1 MLHAR
6 GPARGKKDEKRRG
19 EADPY
24 NDGAECFS
32 SCGGLAERNKNKIE
46 KERGEEKGGGGE
58 ENGRRRGTKRD
69 IHAFSFT
76 PLQRFSLFSEMANN
90 TFFLCNI
97 FFPGCFLREIES
109 R

>member
-46 KERGEEKGGGGE
+46 KERGDEKRGGRGE
-58 ENGRRRGTKRD
+58 WSTKRNKKRYPCLL
-69 IHAFSFT
+69 IHATTTFLSV
-76 PLQRFSLFSEMANN
+76 QRD
-90 TFFLCNI
+90 
-97 FFPGCFLREIES
+97 G
-109 R
+109 

>member
-46 KERGEEKGGGGE
+46 KERGDEKRGGE
-58 ENGRRRGTKRD
+58 RRMVDEEEQKEISMPSHSRHYNVSLCSARWLIIPSSCAT
-69 IHAFSFT
+69 FSF
-76 PLQRFSLFSEMANN
+76 LAASCAR
-90 TFFLCNI
+90 
-97 FFPGCFLREIES
+97 
-109 R
+109 